1 MKDIYRN
8 MNSQNILR
16 FYGSKLDISL
26 DSSELYDFKL
36 DTTEFVDLVLDES
49 EFYDFKLDTLVDGLG
64 FVDIKLDY
72 SEFYDFEL
80 VNAYD
85 YQTNYIDENTIII
98 NVKIDDNYYILSKDG
113 FVLMTQN
120 NEKIQFQY

>member
-1 MKDIYRN
+1 
-8 MNSQNILR
+8 MNTQNILR

-26 DSSELYDFKL
+26 DSSEFYDFKL
-36 DTTEFVDLVLDES
+36 DTTEFVDLTLDIS
-49 EFYDFKLDTLVDGLG
+49 EFYDFKLDTLVDRSDL
-64 FVDIKLDY
+64 VDLKLDF

-98 NVKIDDNYYILSKDG
+98 NVKIDNNYYILSKDG

-120 NEKIQFQY
+120 GEKIQFQY